1 MTNERRGVRLVALPS
16 RGLSVS
22 RDDPEDAR
30 ARELIVT
37 LGLRP
42 LEGESGYFVEI
53 GRSASTVTQ
62 GGRSL
67 AAQSR
72 IFYMLTRERP
82 VNFVHWLAS
91 DDTHVLLEGGPVD
104 YFLFDPDGRA
114 SKRTMAEDVIR
125 RVITVP
131 AGSGKALRLHLD
143 ARYALLVNVLSP
155 EWTRDRM
162 RIGNSPD
169 CLDAY
174 EGRAPWATRSFLREL
189 IAPERAR

>member
-1 MTNERRGVRLVALPS
+1 
-16 RGLSVS
+16 LSS
-22 RDDPEDAR
+22 SCDDPEDAR
-30 ARELIVT
+30 ARELIAA

-42 LEGESGYFVEI
+42 LEGESGYFMEL
-53 GRSASTVTQ
+53 GRSALTVTHE
-62 GGRSL
+62 GRSL

-104 YFLFDPDGRA
+104 YFVFDPDGVA
-114 SKRTMAEDVIR
+114 SKATVGEDAIR

-131 AGSGKALRLHLD
+131 AGSGKALRLRPE

-155 EWTRDRM
+155 EWNQDRI
-162 RIGNSPD
+162 RLGNSPD
-169 CLDAY
+169 CLDRY
-174 EGRAPWATRSFLREL
+174 VGRAPWATQSFLRDL
-189 IAPERAR
+189 IGPRPS